1 MALRSRSNGDKKDP
15 IPLLAMTEIGIGQM
29 LGQGGFSLVS
39 PVEQIQLN
47 EVYDTSDE
55 QATARAKFASHFS
68 NHQEASSSTGTIPN
82 FVLKTLRKDLPEE
95 EYIKGIIDLAIES
108 EFLSELR
115 HPNIICMTAMANSD
129 PHESGFF
136 FILERLEITLDQKF
150 DHWRKI
156 VGDNMGYWMGPFG
169 YCCAKEKYLYQTWME
184 RISIAR
190 DIGNAIYYLHSN
202 RIIYRDLKPD
212 NVGLDGNRQL
222 KLFDFGLA
230 KKITPSDHRDGDDLY
245 LLTGNTGSLRY
256 MAPEVAKGES
266 YNQKV
271 DTYSF
276 GIVFWQICSL
286 QTPYANLTTK
296 THSLK
301 VILGGQRP
309 KPDRSWPNGW
319 KDLMTRCWDANIV
332 ARPEFD
338 EIASY
343 FDEQVED
350 LQHQEGEVPSR
361 ATEIKA
367 KKRRKKATPAN
378 AQLDGGDTTIQNGGK
393 PGAVELV

>member
-1 MALRSRSNGDKKDP
+1 MALRSRSNGEKKDP
-15 IPLLAMTEIGIGQM
+15 IPLLAMAEIGIGQM
-29 LGQGGFSLVS
+29 LGLGGFSLVS
-39 PVEQIQLN
+39 PVEQIKLN

-55 QATARAKFASHFS
+55 QAKVRANFASQFS
-68 NHQEASSSTGTIPN
+68 KEDNSSSGTTPS

-95 EYIKGIIDLAIES
+95 EYIKGIIDLAIEA

-115 HPNIICMTAMANSD
+115 HANIISMTAMANSD

-136 FILERLEITLDQKF
+136 VIMERLEVTLDKKF
-150 DHWRKI
+150 DLWRKI
-156 VGDNMGYWMGPFG
+156 VGDNMGYWMGPCG

-184 RISIAR
+184 RMSIAR

-212 NVGLDGNRQL
+212 NVGLDGKGQL

-230 KKITPSDHRDGDDLY
+230 KKITPSNHRDGDDLY

-276 GIVFWQICSL
+276 GILFWQICSL

-296 THSLK
+296 THSQK
-301 VILGGQRP
+301 VILGGHRP

-319 KDLMTRCWDANIV
+319 KDLMTRCWDANIA

-338 EIASY
+338 EIVSY
-343 FDEQVED
+343 FEEQVED
-350 LQHQEGEVPSR
+350 LKHHEGEVPSR

-367 KKRRKKATPAN
+367 KKRRKSPAT
-378 AQLDGGDTTIQNGGK
+378 AQLDGDTRIQNGGK
-393 PGAVELV
+393 SGAVELV

>member
-1 MALRSRSNGDKKDP
+1 
-15 IPLLAMTEIGIGQM
+15 M

-39 PVEQIQLN
+39 PVEQIRLN

-55 QATARAKFASHFS
+55 QATARANFAAQFS
-68 NHQEASSSTGTIPN
+68 KEANSSGSSSSSGGGGGTAPS

-95 EYIKGIIDLAIES
+95 EYIKGIIDLAIEA
-108 EFLSELR
+108 EFLKELR
-115 HPNIICMTAMANSD
+115 HSNIMSMKAMANSD

-136 FILERLEITLDQKF
+136 VIMERLEVTLDKKF
-150 DHWRKI
+150 DLWRKI

-169 YCCAKEKYLYQTWME
+169 YCCTKAKYLYQSWME
-184 RISIAR
+184 RITIIR

-212 NVGLDGNRQL
+212 NVGLDGKGQL

-276 GIVFWQICSL
+276 GILFWQICSL

-301 VILGGQRP
+301 VVLGGQRP

-319 KDLMTRCWDANIV
+319 KDMMTRCWDANIA

-343 FDEQVED
+343 FEDQVED
-350 LQHQEGEVPSR
+350 LKHHEGEVPSR

-367 KKRRKKATPAN
+367 KKRRKSTPAN
-378 AQLDGGDTTIQNGGK
+378 AQLDGGDTIQNSNGGGK
-393 PGAVELV
+393 KIGAVELV